1 MVPAIIKDTI
11 IQTIDELNP
20 KLREISL
27 KIHDDPEL
35 GNHEFHAYQLLTEYL
50 ENQGFTIT
58 REAAGMKTAFI
69 AEYSNGEGRR
79 IGFCSEYD
87 ALPGVGH
94 GCGHNLIAI
103 AGVACAMA
111 IKETLQKNLIKGTV
125 VLFGTPAEESTSGKI
140 TFVNSGE
147 VNKRVDVAM
156 MLHPFAA
163 DSLYVRMLALDTL
176 IVEFFGKSSH
186 AGMAPWEGINAVDAI
201 MQGFDNIAMLRQQI
215 IPSNR
220 MHGIITDGGKAANVI
235 PDYSSA
241 KFYARSLTRDQLA
254 ALKPKMENCFKAAA
268 KATGCTYKM
277 SWGPDGPVEDVFMNT
292 PLAEYYKVLMEEQ
305 GIKYL
310 SRVEEEQII
319 GASTDMGNFSY
330 AVPSIHP
337 AYGIDTTATN
347 HTKEFAAAAGTEK
360 AHKLTIDAS
369 KCLSITAA
377 HTYLDD
383 AFYEEVVTDF
393 KKGKPQPK

>member
-1 MVPAIIKDTI
+1 MVPADIKDSI
-11 IQTIDELNP
+11 VQTIDDLSP

-50 ENQGFTIT
+50 ENQGFNVIC
-58 REAAGMKTAFI
+58 EAVGLKTAFI

-103 AGVACAMA
+103 AGIACAIA
-111 IKETLQKNLIKGTV
+111 IKEALQKNLIKGTV

-140 TFVNSGE
+140 DFVNSGE

-176 IVEFFGKSSH
+176 VVEFFGKSSH

-201 MQGFDNIAMLRQQI
+201 MQGFDNIAMLRQQT

-254 ALKPKMENCFKAAA
+254 ELKPKMENCFKAAA

-277 SWGPDGPVEDVFMNT
+277 NWAPGGPVEDVFMNT
-292 PLAEYYKVLMEEQ
+292 PLAEYYKILMEEQ
-305 GIKYL
+305 GVNYIP
-310 SRVEEEQII
+310 RVDEEQII

-347 HTKEFAAAAGTEK
+347 HTKEFAAAAGTEE
-360 AHKLTIDAS
+360 AHKLTIRAS

-383 AFYEEVVTDF
+383 AFYEDVVADF